1 MTKPDLPDARERHVA
16 EAVQDMRRML
26 ADFPDIE
33 DQHEILR
40 RLEAY
45 VAMVERSMLPELEAR
60 Q

>member
-1 MTKPDLPDARERHVA
+1 MTADDRTPREKAIADSVA
-16 EAVQDMRRML
+16 VMRRML
-26 ADFPDIE
+26 ADFSEIE
-33 DQHEILR
+33 DQREVLR